1 MKKYLRTVFLIS
13 LCLSLSRLFSQQN
26 VDTAMDNKEVLA
38 ILNSYTAALKEHDIA
53 KAIGYCSNTKD
64 FLVCV
69 DGKAFNYE
77 EFTSSLRTSFSQ
89 IKEMRV
95 SSDTVYVRNIGPDA
109 ALITGVF
116 HEGVTDMNNRQFEFD
131 ITISAIF
138 LKRNGQWKITYVT
151 QANRFVS
158 N

>member
-1 MKKYLRTVFLIS
+1 MKKCLSTFFLIG
-13 LCLSLSRLFSQQN
+13 LCLSFSRLFSQQDA
-26 VDTAMDNKEVLA
+26 DTAMDNKEVLG
-38 ILNSYTAALKEHDIA
+38 ILNSYTTALKEHDIT
-53 KAIGYCSNTKD
+53 KAISYCSNTKD

-69 DGKAFNYE
+69 DGKALNYE
-77 EFTSSLRTSFSQ
+77 EFTSSLKTSFSQ
-89 IKEMRV
+89 IKEMHV
-95 SSDTVYVRNIGPDA
+95 SSDTVYVRNIGADA
-109 ALITGVF
+109 ALITGLF
-116 HEGVTDMNNRQFEFD
+116 HEGITDLNGMEFDFD